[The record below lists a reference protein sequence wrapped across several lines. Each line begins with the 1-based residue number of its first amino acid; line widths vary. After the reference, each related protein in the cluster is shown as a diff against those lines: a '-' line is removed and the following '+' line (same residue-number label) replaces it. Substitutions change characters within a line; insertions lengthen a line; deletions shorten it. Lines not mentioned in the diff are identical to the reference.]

1 MTEGTFSGCAAGS
14 QCSGSGCPNCCAP
27 APLLAMKAFEMEYIP
42 APAPVFWVPGFYMLP
57 STGDRLRGL
66 WSRNVQRARSLV
78 VGIGGT
84 R

>member
-1 MTEGTFSGCAAGS
+1 
-14 QCSGSGCPNCCAP
+14 
-27 APLLAMKAFEMEYIP
+27 LLAMKAFEMEYIP